1 MIILEKVSKNYESGT
16 VVTQALRDV
25 TIKIDEGEMLA
36 VMGTSGSGKT
46 TLLNILGVMDTLT
59 SGRYQFREIEVNRLS
74 IRRLHQ
80 FRKQYVSFVFQNF
93 ELMNRYTVYENV
105 EMPLLARGKH
115 RYKKQVMEMLDYVGI
130 ADLANKRVT
139 RLSGGE
145 QQRCAIARAL
155 ISDTPLILADEPTGA
170 LDEDTSIEIMKLMQ
184 NLNEKGKTIII
195 ATHDMLVAEKCNRIV
210 RLENGRTIVSKKTL
224 NL

>member
-1 MIILEKVSKNYESGT
+1 MIKLEKVSKNYESGT

-59 SGRYQFREIEVNRLS
+59 SGRYRFREIEVNRLS

-105 EMPLLARGKH
+105 ELPLLARGKH

-184 NLNEKGKTIII
+184 NLSEKGKTIII
-195 ATHDMLVAEKCNRIV
+195 ATHDTLVAEKCNRIV
-210 RLENGRTIVSKKTL
+210 RLEDGRTIG
-224 NL
+224 

>member
-105 EMPLLARGKH
+105 ELPLLARGKH

>member
-105 EMPLLARGKH
+105 ELPLLARGKH

-210 RLENGRTIVSKKTL
+210 RLENGRTIVTKKTL

>member
-1 MIILEKVSKNYESGT
+1 MITLEKVCKNYESGT

-25 TIKIDEGEMLA
+25 TIEIAEGEMLA

-59 SGRYQFREIEVNRLS
+59 SGRYLFRETEVNLLS

-105 EMPLLARGKH
+105 ELPLLARGKH

-170 LDEDTSIEIMKLMQ
+170 LDAATSMEIMKLLK
-184 NLNEKGKTIII
+184 NLREKGKTIVI
-195 ATHDMLVAEKCNRIV
+195 ATHDMLVAEECTRIV
-210 RLENGRTIVSKKTL
+210 RLEDGRAVK
-224 NL
+224 

>member
-1 MIILEKVSKNYESGT
+1 MIKLEKVSKDYESDT
-16 VVTQALRDV
+16 VVTQALRNV
-25 TIKIDEGEMLA
+25 TLEIEEGEMLA
-36 VMGTSGSGKT
+36 VMGSSGSGKT

-59 SGRYQFREIEVNRLS
+59 SGRYLFRETEVNRLS

-80 FRKQYVSFVFQNF
+80 FRKQNVSFVFQNF

-105 EMPLLARGKH
+105 ELPLLARGKH

-170 LDEDTSIEIMKLMQ
+170 LDAVTSKEIMKLLK
-184 NLNEKGKTIII
+184 NLNEKGKTIVI
-195 ATHDMLVAEKCNRIV
+195 ATHDMLVAEECNRIV
-210 RLENGRTIVSKKTL
+210 RLEDGRTV
-224 NL
+224 N